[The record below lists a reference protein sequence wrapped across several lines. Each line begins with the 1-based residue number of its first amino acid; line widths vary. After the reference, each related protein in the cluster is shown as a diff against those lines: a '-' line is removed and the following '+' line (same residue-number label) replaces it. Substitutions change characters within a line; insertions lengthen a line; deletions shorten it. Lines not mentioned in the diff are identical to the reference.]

1 MKKVS
6 YLILFFAGTFL
17 FACYSDIGSDSR
29 KEGIIFFTGT
39 WNEALK
45 KSSNENKPIFL
56 DLSASWC
63 GYCKKLK
70 RKTFSDS
77 TAAAYFNAKF
87 INIELDGE
95 EGTGLVF
102 AEKFGVVGYP
112 SLFIID
118 KSENIILRT
127 SGYMNVEQLIDFGET
142 ALKKVH

>member
-1 MKKVS
+1 MKKYL
-6 YLILFFAGTFL
+6 YLILFFTVAFL
-17 FACYSDIGSDSR
+17 FACYSDSGSNI
-29 KEGIIFFTGT
+29 KEGIILFTGT
-39 WNEALK
+39 WNETPK
-45 KSSNENKPIFL
+45 KSSDENKPVFL
-56 DLSASWC
+56 ELSASWC

-87 INIELDGE
+87 IIMELDGE
-95 EGTGLVF
+95 EGDGAMLVQ
-102 AEKFGVVGYP
+102 KFRVDGYP

-127 SGYMNVEQLIDFGET
+127 AGYMNVEQLIDFGAT

>member
-1 MKKVS
+1 MKNKSV
-6 YLILFFAGTFL
+6 LILFFVVAFL
-17 FACYSDIGSDSR
+17 SACYANFGSDNR
-29 KEGIIFFTGT
+29 KEGIIFFTGK
-39 WNEALK
+39 WKDALK
-45 KSSNENKPIFL
+45 KSSDENKPIFL

-77 TAAAYFNAKF
+77 RAASYFNAKF

-95 EGTGLVF
+95 EGEGLALVQ
-102 AEKFGVVGYP
+102 KFGVDGYP

-127 SGYMNVEQLIDFGET
+127 AGYMKVEQLIDFGAT
-142 ALKKVH
+142 ALKKVP